1 MKRKFLPSALRPLAG
16 PPGTAARGHRG
27 GQAVYGPP
35 AAALHKGLSPGPG
48 KPPSSTPKKTPRHT
62 PAMAQKNGSFFY
74 KAVMTVVVTLLFS
87 GLFGC
92 GGTGKSEEVVS
103 FYTSSYGMARKPE
116 YAFSLYRRDDAW
128 YFSASCHVNSPYSH
142 DTSFGSFP
150 LPAKDAAGFLAVL
163 RKEGEIDRLRNYRT
177 PLLTRLLASIFPISD
192 GSTRY
197 SGMTFADGSSL
208 ERNTRVSARVL
219 DSLYDLETDG
229 YDWFLSFGA
238 VLDGTG
244 GYTQGEKWRLEIH
257 DEEEILRI
265 IRQEQ
270 LVARVKQYKKSV
282 NERETAC
289 AEATYQ
295 ISFRF
300 RSGLRMAVHYAPPS
314 RPALNWSMRFIPWRK
329 PIPLWDRRY
338 LLERRSAMKHPIR
351 FRISALLLALT
362 MALSLCACG
371 VNPQTLRD
379 ALAQTQAGSSR
390 NESPEPSPPETSGE
404 KTPDTEAASTSRP
417 AASPGPGP
425 GSEEARQSLQ
435 LLRDRLDCS
444 GILFGVAYLGYVGG
458 LFEEGFQ

>member
-16 PPGTAARGHRG
+16 PAGTAARGHRG

-103 FYTSSYGMARKPE
+103 FYTSSYGMARNPE
-116 YAFSLYRRDDAW
+116 YAFALYRRDDAW

-163 RKEGEIDRLRNYRT
+163 REEGEIDRLRNYRT

-219 DSLYDLETDG
+219 DSLYDLAEKHCREAESVEIQAVSIRRDSPDPEGSYFFTLETDG

-300 RSGLRMAVHYAPPS
+300 ADGS
-314 RPALNWSMRFIPWRK
+314 
-329 PIPLWDRRY
+329 
-338 LLERRSAMKHPIR
+338 
-351 FRISALLLALT
+351 
-362 MALSLCACG
+362 SLCA
-371 VNPQTLRD
+371 PI
-379 ALAQTQAGSSR
+379 QAGVELVDAFYSLAETYSS
-390 NESPEPSPPETSGE
+390 
-404 KTPDTEAASTSRP
+404 
-417 AASPGPGP
+417 
-425 GSEEARQSLQ
+425 
-435 LLRDRLDCS
+435 
-444 GILFGVAYLGYVGG
+444 LG
-458 LFEEGFQ
+458 